1 MSTLLETEVTPLLAA
16 VETPLESSLLTG
28 TSMSVMACDANICRH
43 LKQAAHAIPH
53 HLAVA
58 VQSAQGAS
66 VANLRYSELDFLN
79 LDRQSDA
86 IAFALNAHGIEH
98 GMKAVLMVTP
108 SLDFFALT
116 FALFKAGIIP
126 ILVDPGMGINNLK
139 QCFAEAAPDAFIGI
153 PKAHIAR
160 RLFGW
165 GKGSIKSLLNVD
177 DGKTGLAARLM
188 RIATGA
194 ISLSTLLQND
204 SSRQSSSLNASAKH
218 ASAQHAEYPMVMLK
232 SDEMA
237 AILFTSGST
246 GTPKGVVYSHGMFEA
261 QIQALKNDYGICH
274 GERDLA
280 TFPLFSLFGPAL
292 GMASIVP
299 EMDAS
304 KPITA
309 NPEFLFAAIEKYQCS
324 NIFVNPALLERLG
337 RAGEQK
343 QHKLPSVQRVI
354 SAGAPATIASIARF
368 SQMLSQGVPIL
379 NSYGATESLP
389 ISMIASDA
397 LFATTDI
404 TDNGGGI
411 CVGRA
416 IEGVTIRI
424 IGISEAVIPEWD
436 ESLVLNNGEIGE
448 IVVQGP
454 MVSQSYYLN
463 NSQHDRQNDSQHD
476 SQGNRA
482 TAAAK
487 MWDSA
492 TNTVRHRMGDLGY
505 LDDQG
510 RLWMCGRKAHRVD
523 ATRNG
528 IFAKRYYS
536 IPCERIFNTHP
547 NVKRSALVGVKVAN
561 EIEPLICIEL
571 DQSLV
576 CNKSQ
581 QLYQDLIAI
590 AEQFIQTQGIRR
602 FLIHPDF
609 PVDVRHNA
617 KIFREK
623 LAVWAQSQTK
633 G

>member
-1 MSTLLETEVTPLLAA
+1 MSTLLETGVTPLLAA
-16 VETPLESSLLTG
+16 VVTPLETSLLTG
-28 TSMSVMACDANICRH
+28 TSASAMASDANICRH

-86 IAFALNAHGIEH
+86 IAFALNAHGIER

-177 DGKTGLAARLM
+177 GGKTGLAARLI
-188 RIATGA
+188 RIASGA
-194 ISLSTLLQND
+194 ISLSILLQNS
-204 SSRQSSSLNASAKH
+204 SSRNASAQH
-218 ASAQHAEYPMVMLK
+218 TQAQHAEYPMVMLK

-368 SQMLSQGVPIL
+368 SKMLSQGVPIL

-389 ISMIASDA
+389 ISMIASDE
-397 LFATTDI
+397 LFSTTDV
-404 TDNGGGI
+404 TDYGGGI
-411 CVGRA
+411 CVGGA
-416 IEGVTIRI
+416 IDGVTIRI
-424 IGISEAVIPEWD
+424 IGISEDVIPEWD
-436 ESLVLNNGEIGE
+436 EALVLKNGEIGE

-463 NSQHDRQNDSQHD
+463 NSQRDSQNEN
-476 SQGNRA
+476 QGNSA

-492 TNTVRHRMGDLGY
+492 TNSVRHRMGDLGY

-523 ATRNG
+523 ATRKG
-528 IFAKRYYS
+528 QLVKRYYS

-571 DQSLV
+571 DQSLA

-581 QLYQDLIAI
+581 QLYQDLITI
-590 AEQFIQTQGIRR
+590 AEQFAQTQGIRR

>member
-1 MSTLLETEVTPLLAA
+1 MSTLLETEVAPLVAPL
-16 VETPLESSLLTG
+16 VTPLEKSLLSG
-28 TSMSVMACDANICRH
+28 TSASATVNDANICRH

-66 VANLRYSELDFLN
+66 VANLHYSELDFLN

-86 IAFALNAHGIEH
+86 IAFALNAHGIER

-116 FALFKAGIIP
+116 FALFKAGVIP
-126 ILVDPGMGINNLK
+126 ILVDPGMGIRNLK

-177 DGKTGLAARLM
+177 DGKTGLAAKLI
-188 RIATGA
+188 RIGTGA
-194 ISLSTLLQND
+194 ISLSTLLQ
-204 SSRQSSSLNASAKH
+204 STSVQSSAPKS
-218 ASAQHAEYPMVMLK
+218 EYPMVMLK
-232 SDEMA
+232 SDEIA

-368 SQMLSQGVPIL
+368 SKMLSQGVPIL

-416 IEGVTIRI
+416 IDGVTIRI
-424 IGISEAVIPEWD
+424 IAISEEVIPVWD
-436 ESLVLNNGEIGE
+436 DALQLNNGEIGE

-463 NSQHDRQNDSQHD
+463 NSQHASQNE
-476 SQGNRA
+476 SQGKRA

-487 MWDSA
+487 IWDSA
-492 TNTVRHRMGDLGY
+492 TDTVRHRMGDLGY

-510 RLWMCGRKAHRVD
+510 LLWMCGRKAHRVD
-523 ATRNG
+523 ATLNG
-528 IFAKRYYS
+528 LFAKRYYS

-590 AEQFIQTQGIRR
+590 AEQFTQTQGIRR

>member
-1 MSTLLETEVTPLLAA
+1 MSTLLEKEVIPL
-16 VETPLESSLLTG
+16 VTETPFSTG
-28 TSMSVMACDANICRH
+28 TSQSAITSDANICRH
-43 LKQAAHAIPH
+43 LKQAAHDIPH

-58 VQSAQGAS
+58 VQSAKGAS
-66 VANLRYSELDFLN
+66 VANLRYSELDFLS
-79 LDRQSDA
+79 LDRQSDV
-86 IAFALNAHGIEH
+86 IAFALNAHGITR

-126 ILVDPGMGINNLK
+126 ILVDPGMGIKNLK

-165 GKGSIKSLLNVD
+165 GKGTIKILLNVD
-177 DGKTGLAARLM
+177 GGKTGFAAKLNCM
-188 RIATGA
+188 ATGA
-194 ISLSTLLQND
+194 MSLSTLLQNT
-204 SSRQSSSLNASAKH
+204 SAQSS
-218 ASAQHAEYPMVMLK
+218 AQKSPYPMVLLK
-232 SDEMA
+232 PNEMA

-246 GTPKGVVYSHGMFEA
+246 GTPKGVVYSHAMFEA

-309 NPEFLFAAIEKYQCS
+309 NPEFLFAAIEQYQCS

-343 QHKLPSVQRVI
+343 QHTLPSVKRVI

-368 SQMLSQGVPIL
+368 SKMLSDGVPVL

-397 LFATTDI
+397 LFATTEM
-404 TDNGGGI
+404 TDNGAGI
-411 CVGRA
+411 CVGHA
-416 IEGVTIRI
+416 IDGVSIGI

-436 ESLVLNNGEIGE
+436 DALLLKNGEIGE
-448 IVVQGP
+448 IIVQGP
-454 MVSQSYYLN
+454 MVSQSYY
-463 NSQHDRQNDSQHD
+463 QYDSQRD
-476 SQGNRA
+476 NQR
-482 TAAAK
+482 
-487 MWDSA
+487 DSA
-492 TNTVRHRMGDLGY
+492 TAMAKIWDPVANCVRHRMGDLGY

-523 ATRNG
+523 ATHKG
-528 IFAKRYYS
+528 KFAKRYYS

-561 EIEPLICIEL
+561 EITPLICIEL
-571 DQSLV
+571 DTSLV

-581 QLYQDLIAI
+581 QLYQELTTL
-590 AEQFIQTQGIRR
+590 AEQFHQTQGIKR

>member
-16 VETPLESSLLTG
+16 VVTPLEKSLLSG
-28 TSMSVMACDANICRH
+28 TSASATVNDANICRH

-86 IAFALNAHGIEH
+86 IAFALNAHGIER

-116 FALFKAGIIP
+116 FALFKAGVIP
-126 ILVDPGMGINNLK
+126 ILVDPGMGIRNLK

-153 PKAHIAR
+153 SKAHIAR

-177 DGKTGLAARLM
+177 GGKTGLAARLI

-194 ISLSTLLQND
+194 ISLSTLLQNS
-204 SSRQSSSLNASAKH
+204 SSRNASVQH
-218 ASAQHAEYPMVMLK
+218 TQAQHAEYPMVMLK

-261 QIQALKNDYGICH
+261 QIKALKNDYGICH

-368 SQMLSQGVPIL
+368 SKMLSQGVPIL

-411 CVGRA
+411 CVGGA
-416 IEGVTIRI
+416 IDGVTIRI
-424 IGISEAVIPEWD
+424 IGISEDVIPEWD
-436 ESLVLNNGEIGE
+436 EALVLNNGEIGE

-463 NSQHDRQNDSQHD
+463 NSQHDSQNEN
-476 SQGNRA
+476 QGNSA

-492 TNTVRHRMGDLGY
+492 TNSFRHRMGDLGY

-523 ATRNG
+523 ATRKG
-528 IFAKRYYS
+528 QLVKRYYS

-581 QLYQDLIAI
+581 QLYQDLITI
-590 AEQFIQTQGIRR
+590 AEQFAQTQGIRR

>member
-1 MSTLLETEVTPLLAA
+1 MSTLLETEVAPL
-16 VETPLESSLLTG
+16 VTPLEKSLLSG
-28 TSMSVMACDANICRH
+28 TSASATVNDANICRH

-66 VANLRYSELDFLN
+66 VGSLRYSELDFLN

-86 IAFALNAHGIEH
+86 IAFALNAHGIER

-116 FALFKAGIIP
+116 FALFKAGVIP
-126 ILVDPGMGINNLK
+126 ILVDPGMGIRNLK

-177 DGKTGLAARLM
+177 DGKTGLAAKLI
-188 RIATGA
+188 RIGTGA
-194 ISLSTLLQND
+194 ISLSTLLQ
-204 SSRQSSSLNASAKH
+204 STSVQSSASK
-218 ASAQHAEYPMVMLK
+218 SEYPMVMLK
-232 SDEMA
+232 SDEIA

-343 QHKLPSVQRVI
+343 QHKLPCVQRVI

-368 SQMLSQGVPIL
+368 SKMLSQGVPIL

-416 IEGVTIRI
+416 IDGVTIRI
-424 IGISEAVIPEWD
+424 IAISEEVIPEWD
-436 ESLVLNNGEIGE
+436 DALQLNNGEIGE

-463 NSQHDRQNDSQHD
+463 NSQHASQNE
-476 SQGNRA
+476 SQGKRA

-487 MWDSA
+487 IWDSA

-510 RLWMCGRKAHRVD
+510 LLWMCGRKAHRVD
-523 ATRNG
+523 ATLNG
-528 IFAKRYYS
+528 LFVKRYYS

-590 AEQFIQTQGIRR
+590 AEQFTQTQGIRR

>member
-1 MSTLLETEVTPLLAA
+1 MTRVEDAQLGHGTSA
-16 VETPLESSLLTG
+16 VEQAP
-28 TSMSVMACDANICRH
+28 DANICRH
-43 LKQAAHAIPH
+43 LKQAAHHIPH

-58 VQSAQGAS
+58 VQLGKGKSL
-66 VANLRYSELDFLN
+66 ANLTYQELDFIS
-79 LDRQSDA
+79 LDKQSDA
-86 IAFALNAHGIEH
+86 IAFALNAHGLTR

-116 FALFKAGIIP
+116 FGLFKAGIIP
-126 ILVDPGMGINNLK
+126 VLVDPGMGIKNLK
-139 QCFAEAAPDAFIGI
+139 QCFIEAAPDAFIGI

-160 RLFGW
+160 RLLGW
-165 GKGSIKSLLNVD
+165 GKGSVKRLINVD
-177 DGKTGLAARLM
+177 ANLSGLAGTLSRLL
-188 RIATGA
+188 TGA
-194 ISLSTLLQND
+194 PSLASMLLSTAK
-204 SSRQSSSLNASAKH
+204 SSAAKLPE
-218 ASAQHAEYPMVMLK
+218 QVEYPMALLEH
-232 SDEMA
+232 DEMA

-261 QIQALKNDYGICH
+261 QIQALKQDYGIAH

-337 RAGEQK
+337 RAGEQTESK
-343 QHKLPSVQRVI
+343 RQHKLTSVKRVI

-368 SQMLSQGVPIL
+368 SKMLSDGVPVL

-389 ISMIASDA
+389 ISMIASDE
-397 LFATTDI
+397 LFTTTQV

-416 IEGVTIRI
+416 IDGVSIEI
-424 IGISEAVIPEWD
+424 IAITEDNIPEWD
-436 ESLVLNNGEIGE
+436 NGLRLNAGEIGE
-448 IVVQGP
+448 IVVTGP
-454 MVSQSYYLN
+454 MVSQSYY
-463 NSQHDRQNDSQHD
+463 R
-476 SQGNRA
+476 RETA
-482 TAAAK
+482 TTAAK
-487 MWDSA
+487 IWDRERQ
-492 TNTVRHRMGDLGY
+492 TFRHRMGDLGY
-505 LDDQG
+505 LDDSG
-510 RLWMCGRKAHRVD
+510 RLWMCGRKAHSVD
-523 ATRNG
+523 ATQG
-528 IFAKRYYS
+528 GQFAKRYYS

-547 NVKRSALVGVKVAN
+547 NVKRSALVGIKVKRQGGAS

-576 CNKSQ
+576 CNKSA
-581 QLYQDLIAI
+581 QLYQELMAI
-590 AEQFIQTQGIRR
+590 AEQYSHTQGIRR

-623 LAVWAQSQTK
+623 LAIWAQSQTK

>member
-1 MSTLLETEVTPLLAA
+1 MSTLLETEVAPL
-16 VETPLESSLLTG
+16 VTPLEKSLLSG
-28 TSMSVMACDANICRH
+28 TSASATINDANICRH

-86 IAFALNAHGIEH
+86 IAFALNAHGIER

-116 FALFKAGIIP
+116 FALFKAGVIP
-126 ILVDPGMGINNLK
+126 ILVDPGMGIRNLK

-177 DGKTGLAARLM
+177 DGKTGLAAKLI
-188 RIATGA
+188 RIGTGA
-194 ISLSTLLQND
+194 ISLSTLLQ
-204 SSRQSSSLNASAKH
+204 STSVQSSAPKS
-218 ASAQHAEYPMVMLK
+218 EYPMVMLK
-232 SDEMA
+232 SDEIA

-368 SQMLSQGVPIL
+368 SKMLSQGVPIL

-411 CVGRA
+411 CVGRT
-416 IEGVTIRI
+416 IDGVTIRI
-424 IGISEAVIPEWD
+424 IAISEEVIPEWD
-436 ESLVLNNGEIGE
+436 DALQLNNGEIGE

-463 NSQHDRQNDSQHD
+463 NSQHASQNE
-476 SQGNRA
+476 SQGKRA

-487 MWDSA
+487 IWDSA
-492 TNTVRHRMGDLGY
+492 TDTVRHRMGDLGY

-510 RLWMCGRKAHRVD
+510 LLWMCGRKAHRVD
-523 ATRNG
+523 ATLNG
-528 IFAKRYYS
+528 LFAKRYYS

-590 AEQFIQTQGIRR
+590 AEQFTQTQGIRR

>member
-1 MSTLLETEVTPLLAA
+1 MSTLLETEVAPL
-16 VETPLESSLLTG
+16 VTPLEKSLLSD
-28 TSMSVMACDANICRH
+28 TSASAIINDANICRH

-86 IAFALNAHGIEH
+86 IAFALNAHGIER

-126 ILVDPGMGINNLK
+126 ILVDPGMGIRNLK

-177 DGKTGLAARLM
+177 DGKTGLAAKLI
-188 RIATGA
+188 RIGTGA
-194 ISLSTLLQND
+194 ISLSTLLQ
-204 SSRQSSSLNASAKH
+204 STSVQSSAPKS
-218 ASAQHAEYPMVMLK
+218 EYPMVMLK
-232 SDEMA
+232 SDEIA

-368 SQMLSQGVPIL
+368 SKMLSQGVPIL

-416 IEGVTIRI
+416 IDGVTIRI
-424 IGISEAVIPEWD
+424 IAISEEVIPEWD
-436 ESLVLNNGEIGE
+436 DALQLNNGEIGE

-463 NSQHDRQNDSQHD
+463 NSQHASQNE
-476 SQGNRA
+476 SQGKRA

-487 MWDSA
+487 IWDSA

-510 RLWMCGRKAHRVD
+510 LLWMCGRKAHRVD
-523 ATRNG
+523 ATLNG
-528 IFAKRYYS
+528 LFAKRYYS

-547 NVKRSALVGVKVAN
+547 NVKRSALVGVKVTN

-590 AEQFIQTQGIRR
+590 AEQFTQTQGIRR

>member
-1 MSTLLETEVTPLLAA
+1 MSTLLETEVAPL
-16 VETPLESSLLTG
+16 VTPLEKSLLSG
-28 TSMSVMACDANICRH
+28 TSASATINDANICRH

-86 IAFALNAHGIEH
+86 IAFALNAHGIER

-116 FALFKAGIIP
+116 FALFKAGVIP
-126 ILVDPGMGINNLK
+126 ILVDPGMGIRNLK

-177 DGKTGLAARLM
+177 DGKTGLAAKLI

-194 ISLSTLLQND
+194 ISLSTLLQ
-204 SSRQSSSLNASAKH
+204 STLVQSSAPKS
-218 ASAQHAEYPMVMLK
+218 EYPMVMLK
-232 SDEMA
+232 SDEIA

-368 SQMLSQGVPIL
+368 SKMLSQGVPIL

-416 IEGVTIRI
+416 IDGVTIRI
-424 IGISEAVIPEWD
+424 IAISEEVIPEWD
-436 ESLVLNNGEIGE
+436 DALQLNNGEIGE
-448 IVVQGP
+448 IVVRGP

-463 NSQHDRQNDSQHD
+463 NSQHASQNE
-476 SQGNRA
+476 SQGKRA

-487 MWDSA
+487 IWDSA
-492 TNTVRHRMGDLGY
+492 TDTVRHRMGDLGY

-510 RLWMCGRKAHRVD
+510 LLWMCGRKAHRVD
-523 ATRNG
+523 ATLNG
-528 IFAKRYYS
+528 LFAKRYYS

-590 AEQFIQTQGIRR
+590 AEQFTQTQGIRR

>member
-1 MSTLLETEVTPLLAA
+1 MSTLLETEVAPL
-16 VETPLESSLLTG
+16 VTPLEKSLLSD
-28 TSMSVMACDANICRH
+28 TSASAIINDANICRH

-86 IAFALNAHGIEH
+86 IAFALNAHGIER

-126 ILVDPGMGINNLK
+126 ILVDPGMGIRNLK

-177 DGKTGLAARLM
+177 DGKTGLAAKLI
-188 RIATGA
+188 RIGTGA
-194 ISLSTLLQND
+194 ISLSTLLQ
-204 SSRQSSSLNASAKH
+204 STSVQSSAPKS
-218 ASAQHAEYPMVMLK
+218 EYPMVMLK
-232 SDEMA
+232 SDEIA

-368 SQMLSQGVPIL
+368 SKMLSQGVPIL

-416 IEGVTIRI
+416 IDGVTIRI
-424 IGISEAVIPEWD
+424 IAISEEVIPEWD
-436 ESLVLNNGEIGE
+436 DALQLNNGEIGE

-463 NSQHDRQNDSQHD
+463 NSQHASQNE
-476 SQGNRA
+476 SQGKRQGKRA

-487 MWDSA
+487 IWDSA

-510 RLWMCGRKAHRVD
+510 LLWMCGRKAHRVD
-523 ATRNG
+523 ATLNG
-528 IFAKRYYS
+528 LFAKRYYS

-547 NVKRSALVGVKVAN
+547 NVKRSALVGVKVTN

-590 AEQFIQTQGIRR
+590 AEQFTQTQGIRR

>member
-1 MSTLLETEVTPLLAA
+1 MSTLLETEVAPL
-16 VETPLESSLLTG
+16 VTQLEKSLLSG
-28 TSMSVMACDANICRH
+28 TSASATINDANICRH

-86 IAFALNAHGIEH
+86 IAFALNAHGIER

-116 FALFKAGIIP
+116 FALFKAGVIP
-126 ILVDPGMGINNLK
+126 ILVDPGMGIRNLK

-177 DGKTGLAARLM
+177 DGKTGLAAKLI
-188 RIATGA
+188 RIGTGA
-194 ISLSTLLQND
+194 ISLSTLLQ
-204 SSRQSSSLNASAKH
+204 STSVQSSAPKS
-218 ASAQHAEYPMVMLK
+218 EYPMVMLK
-232 SDEMA
+232 SDEIA

-368 SQMLSQGVPIL
+368 SKMLSQGVPIL

-416 IEGVTIRI
+416 IDGVTIRI
-424 IGISEAVIPEWD
+424 IAISEEVIPEWD
-436 ESLVLNNGEIGE
+436 DALQLNNGEIGE

-463 NSQHDRQNDSQHD
+463 NSQHASQNE
-476 SQGNRA
+476 SQGKRA

-487 MWDSA
+487 IWDSS

-510 RLWMCGRKAHRVD
+510 LLWMCGRKAHRVD
-523 ATRNG
+523 ATLNG
-528 IFAKRYYS
+528 LFVKRYYS

-590 AEQFIQTQGIRR
+590 AEQFTQTQGIRR

-623 LAVWAQSQTK
+623 LAVWAQSRTK